1 MTNFKFVRD
10 EEGYCIMYYRNYS
23 HMKWEGPQRLLKAH
37 ELYGAI
43 IIIIIAKE
51 PAERR
56 RKAGEAAAL

>member
-1 MTNFKFVRD
+1 
-10 EEGYCIMYYRNYS
+10 MYYRNYS

-43 IIIIIAKE
+43 IIIIIIAKE
-51 PAERR
+51 PAEPR